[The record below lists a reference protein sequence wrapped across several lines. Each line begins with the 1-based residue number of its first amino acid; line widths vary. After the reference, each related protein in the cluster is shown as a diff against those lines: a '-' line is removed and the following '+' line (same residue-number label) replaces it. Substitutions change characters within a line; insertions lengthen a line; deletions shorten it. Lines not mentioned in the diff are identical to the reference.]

1 MKRSNK
7 TQERKRYI
15 RKSKPSVI
23 LKEKRESYYLLTGM
37 WQHYL
42 HIVEF
47 WYDSMNGTILDITFK
62 FMIGFNMWLIFDYF
76 YASRKK
82 RRLFNHFNLMFKQ

>member
-1 MKRSNK
+1 VRRSKEVINMKYIRRSK
-7 TQERKRYI
+7 RKRYI

-42 HIVEF
+42 HIV
-47 WYDSMNGTILDITFK
+47 
-62 FMIGFNMWLIFDYF
+62 GF
-76 YASRKK
+76 
-82 RRLFNHFNLMFKQ
+82 